1 MSHKFVIVGAG
12 LSGLSN
18 AFFIKH
24 FFPKAQITLVEQSN
38 RVGGMIISNNRN
50 GFICEEGPRSIRMGK
65 YNRPLYHI
73 LNKIGLYKEFVP
85 SIQQPYSYIY
95 WNGKLNAVPLQMN
108 LETISQFVQDNGSGD
123 VFKLIKAYPK
133 MLFKKLDTDNLGDYL
148 ELVLGRDLTEKYAES
163 VFYGIYGESVYNL
176 SKALCYQ
183 KSHMKGYDEQQI
195 SKDLSFDKDFEQ
207 ARDQK
212 LKGANSY
219 RFKEGV
225 ESLPKRMH
233 AYLQETYESDYKV
246 KLNSKAKCIDLS
258 RKELV
263 VESREEQEEQRLN
276 YDYLI
281 LNAPTHQLSQIMI
294 NSNLNKV
301 GEMFRGVKC
310 NTLVT
315 RNICWDQKI
324 LPKEFKG
331 FGYLINPKQQQ
342 VILGMVADSLSFP
355 SQYPENATNLSV
367 MSIYD
372 VNDHVIL
379 SELSK
384 HLGVKIPDP
393 KEIVTKSWS
402 KAFTQFSPGHQE
414 EMKKI
419 ESELNA
425 KSIIIGA
432 NNYTLAI
439 PELVYLSYSKVKQLY
454 L

>member
-24 FFPKAQITLVEQSN
+24 FYPKAQITLIEQSN
-38 RVGGMIISNNRN
+38 RVGGMIVTNNRN

-73 LNKIGLYKEFVP
+73 LNKINLYREFVP

-95 WNGKLNAVPLQMN
+95 WNGKLIAVPLQMN
-108 LETISQFVQDNGSGD
+108 LQTLLQFVKDNGCGD
-123 VFKLIKAYPK
+123 VLNVIKAFPK
-133 MLFKKLDTDNLGDYL
+133 MMLMKADTDNLGEYL
-148 ELVLGRDLTEKYAES
+148 DQVLGKKMTEKYAES

-176 SKALCYQ
+176 SKGLCYS
-183 KSHMKGYDEQQI
+183 KSHMKGYDEQEI
-195 SKDLSFDKDFEQ
+195 KKELSLDQDFEQ
-207 ARDQK
+207 IRDEK

-219 RFKEGV
+219 RFKNGV
-225 ESLPKRMH
+225 ESLPKSLH
-233 AYLQETYESDYKV
+233 AYLKEQYGEEYKV
-246 KLNSKAKCIDLS
+246 QLNSKAKRIDVNT
-258 RKELV
+258 KELI
-263 VESREEQEEQRLN
+263 VENRDEQEEQKLN

-294 NSNLNKV
+294 NSNLNKI
-301 GEMFRGVKC
+301 GDTFRGIKC
-310 NTLVT
+310 NSLVT

-324 LPKEFKG
+324 LPQEFKG
-331 FGYLINPKQQQ
+331 FGYLINPKQEQ

-355 SQYPENATNLSV
+355 SQYPQNSTNLSI

-379 SELSK
+379 NELSK
-384 HLGVKIPDP
+384 HLGVKIPEP
-393 KEIVTKSWS
+393 KEIITKSWS
-402 KAFTQFSPGHQE
+402 KAFTRFSPGHQE

-419 ESELNA
+419 EQELNA
-425 KSIIIGA
+425 KNIIIGA

-439 PELVYLSYSKVKQLY
+439 PELVYLSYSKIKQLY